1 MYCVEAD
8 QQFLDNPIYLPDTA
22 SVLMILLSRTSLN
35 MPQIFYSLL
44 RLLNIRF
51 IRPIYTDTLYFLD
64 RHSSVSSQ
72 SGTHMSLSRICSQSS
87 LNSERTAL
95 KLEVKLSN
103 CFSIE
108 EEQLEKEQTDVFN
121 SPVDTFDE
129 PPQI

>member
-1 MYCVEAD
+1 
-8 QQFLDNPIYLPDTA
+8 
-22 SVLMILLSRTSLN
+22 
-35 MPQIFYSLL
+35 
-44 RLLNIRF
+44 
-51 IRPIYTDTLYFLD
+51 
-64 RHSSVSSQ
+64 
-72 SGTHMSLSRICSQSS
+72 MSLSRICSQSS

-95 KLEVKLSN
+95 KLEGKLSN

>member
-1 MYCVEAD
+1 
-8 QQFLDNPIYLPDTA
+8 
-22 SVLMILLSRTSLN
+22 
-35 MPQIFYSLL
+35 MP
-44 RLLNIRF
+44 
-51 IRPIYTDTLYFLD
+51 
-64 RHSSVSSQ
+64 
-72 SGTHMSLSRICSQSS
+72 LSRICSQSS